1 VITLTSAPLEFILRW
16 LANGLLIALLPI
28 ALIFRRNSKL
38 TLLLALNL
46 GILFSLP
53 FAAPWEVE
61 NMRAYAVSIA
71 GMALAIG
78 YVVLALVN
86 AIRKATP
93 ETLSE
98 TPKAGYVLASL
109 LVLCLLIPLVIRF
122 TARTPE
128 IPTTPCPAGQ
138 ERFVTRI
145 TDGSAVFIGRNNTHG
160 PYAIPYERF
169 LKDLD
174 QFPDAFV
181 GQGLKIVPEG
191 SAISQ
196 QNDALHAGNAFWL
209 IGPENIMRP
218 SNRQAVYCGH
228 FKQISDSSQMF
239 FAESVIEP

>member
-1 VITLTSAPLEFILRW
+1 
-16 LANGLLIALLPI
+16 
-28 ALIFRRNSKL
+28 
-38 TLLLALNL
+38 
-46 GILFSLP
+46 
-53 FAAPWEVE
+53 
-61 NMRAYAVSIA
+61 
-71 GMALAIG
+71 MALAIG
-78 YVVLALVN
+78 YVVLVLVN

-109 LVLCLLIPLVIRF
+109 LVLCFLIPLVIRF

-138 ERFVTRI
+138 ERFVTHI
-145 TDGSAVFIGRNNTHG
+145 TDGSVVFIGKNTHG

-174 QFPDAFV
+174 QFPDALV

-191 SAISQ
+191 SVISQ